1 MQHYIVLCVCPPNL
15 PARAACGC
23 LTLQIN
29 PEARHENPGM
39 FNLLFGAYGFPV
51 GLSLCV
57 INGAS
62 LFTSNIAYMMAAFI
76 ERKATPLQSLW
87 VVWLSYFSNLAG
99 ALSWGGYFG
108 RHGVEPRVT
117 PSPRNPQGQLSLLV
131 VACAAR
137 VWLWLWPNGAWS

>member
-1 MQHYIVLCVCPPNL
+1 
-15 PARAACGC
+15 
-23 LTLQIN
+23 
-29 PEARHENPGM
+29 M

-99 ALSWGGYFG
+99 APAGEAILKDRTRQLRG
-108 RHGVEPRVT
+108 RAPG
-117 PSPRNPQGQLSLLV
+117 
-131 VACAAR
+131 
-137 VWLWLWPNGAWS
+137 